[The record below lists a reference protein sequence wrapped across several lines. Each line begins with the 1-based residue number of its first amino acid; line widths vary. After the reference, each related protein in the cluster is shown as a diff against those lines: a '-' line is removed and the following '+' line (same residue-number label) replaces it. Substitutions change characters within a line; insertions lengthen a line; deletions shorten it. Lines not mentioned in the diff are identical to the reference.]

1 MIVPSLSN
9 GILLLLLGGAFIHF
23 MYAGSRTLCFQDAER
38 ERAGNIAQICF
49 LFTGTMLTW
58 FLGVRMP
65 IPVANQVAAALVL
78 VSSLSLYEW
87 ARHTIW
93 GRRFGLAF
101 GVHVPEAL
109 CDVGPYRF
117 IRHPLYL
124 SYGLA
129 FLAELIALPHWATA
143 LGFLGNSTLL
153 VLSARNDE
161 RVLARSS
168 LAADYAAYRERTGM
182 FFPKLSSA
190 GPGR

>member
-1 MIVPSLSN
+1 MIIPTLSN

-38 ERAGNIAQICF
+38 ERAANIAQICF
-49 LFTGTMLTW
+49 LFSGTMLTW

-65 IPVANQVAAALVL
+65 IAVPNQVASAVVL

-109 CDVGPYRF
+109 CEDGPYRY

-129 FLAELIALPHWATA
+129 FLAELVALPHWATA
-143 LGFLGNSTLL
+143 LGFVCNSTLL
-153 VLSARNDE
+153 VWSARNDE
-161 RVLARSS
+161 RVLAGSP
-168 LAADYAAYRERTGM
+168 LAVDYAAYRQRTGM
-182 FFPKLSSA
+182 FIPKFARAASR
-190 GPGR
+190 G